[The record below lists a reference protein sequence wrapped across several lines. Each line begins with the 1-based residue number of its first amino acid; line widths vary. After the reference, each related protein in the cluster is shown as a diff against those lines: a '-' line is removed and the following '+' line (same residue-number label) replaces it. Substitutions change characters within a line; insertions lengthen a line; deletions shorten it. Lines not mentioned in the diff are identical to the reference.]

1 MSERT
6 FLGKSYIPTF
16 AKDYHKLPWYER
28 DLMAYFDHLDYKQM
42 SDNAT
47 KYFHDKQAIN
57 FDITHHECCGDKLDN
72 SYKDY
77 KTVKFDDLKNYPEK
91 EKKETLSAIF
101 RNAKRDDLWVQRD
114 LMIDHFQKVF

>member
-16 AKDYHKLPWYER
+16 AVDYHKLPWYER

-57 FDITHHECCGDKLDN
+57 FDITHHECRGDKLDN

-77 KTVKFDDLKNYPEK
+77 KPVKFDDLKNYPEK

>member
-16 AKDYHKLPWYER
+16 AVDYHKLPWYER
-28 DLMAYFDHLDYKQM
+28 DLMAYFDHLDYKQT

-57 FDITHHECCGDKLDN
+57 FDITHHECHGDKLDN

-114 LMIDHFQKVF
+114 LLIDHFQKVF

>member
-16 AKDYHKLPWYER
+16 AVDYHKLPWYER

-57 FDITHHECCGDKLDN
+57 FDITHHECHGDKLDN

-114 LMIDHFQKVF
+114 LLIDHFQKVF

>member
-16 AKDYHKLPWYER
+16 AVDYHKLPWYER

-57 FDITHHECCGDKLDN
+57 FDITHHECRGDKLDK